1 MIFAAVLMAVTAAI
15 NAAIGVSYKG
25 ALISLGRVWENTIC
39 S

>member
-25 ALISLGRVWENTIC
+25 ALISLGRVWGK
-39 S
+39 SLLG